1 LVKNGARKD
10 GKKMRKF
17 PIFDGHNDTLQMFY
31 LPKRK
36 RDASFFEK
44 SEMGHIDYPRAH
56 EGGFS
61 GGLFSIFVPS
71 QMENH
76 PRPGE
81 NLAGTQT
88 SYELPMAPSVDLT
101 RAQEIT
107 LKGTANLFR
116 LETASDGRIKVVRTV
131 DELEECLH
139 RGILGVVLHFE
150 GADAIDTDLDAL
162 YVFYN
167 AGLRALGISWS
178 RVNEFAHGVPYWFP
192 HSPDIGP
199 GLSAAGRE
207 LIHACNE
214 LGILID
220 VSHLNEHGFWD
231 VETLSNAP
239 LVASHSGV
247 YALCPTTRNL
257 TDKQLDAIKAS
268 NGVVGVNF
276 HVAFLR
282 TDGRLDEN
290 TPMMEIVRHIDYIVE
305 RIGIDHVAFGSDFD
319 GATMPVELRDASG
332 LPKLLLALHDRGYN
346 EASLE
351 KLTHKNWIRVFR
363 NTWKK

>member
-1 LVKNGARKD
+1 
-10 GKKMRKF
+10 
-17 PIFDGHNDTLQMFY
+17 
-31 LPKRK
+31 
-36 RDASFFEK
+36 
-44 SEMGHIDYPRAH
+44 
-56 EGGFS
+56 
-61 GGLFSIFVPS
+61 
-71 QMENH
+71 
-76 PRPGE
+76 
-81 NLAGTQT
+81 
-88 SYELPMAPSVDLT
+88 
-101 RAQEIT
+101 
-107 LKGTANLFR
+107 
-116 LETASDGRIKVVRTV
+116 
-131 DELEECLH
+131 
-139 RGILGVVLHFE
+139 VLHFE

-167 AGLRALGISWS
+167 GGLRALGISWS

-207 LIHACNE
+207 FIHACNE

-231 VETLSNAP
+231 IETLSNAP

-257 TDKQLDAIKAS
+257 TDKQLDAIGAS

-282 TDGRLDEN
+282 TDGRPDEN

-319 GATMPVELRDASG
+319 GATMPAELRDASG
-332 LPKLLLALHDRGYN
+332 FPKLLLALHDRGYD

-351 KLTHKNWIRVFR
+351 KLTYKNWIRVFR
-363 NTWKK
+363 NTWKEQ